1 MLFKYPITTSLL
13 CLLLASCA
21 SGPTSTTVG
30 ETVREAFQ
38 GESRIALVIG
48 NANYPSLDKK
58 YQLNNPLQDAKAMIK
73 ALEDLHFKV
82 ISHENLTKAKMET
95 AFQQFREELK
105 ISYRP
110 GTKRVALFYYS
121 GHGAEY
127 NGDNWLLAV
136 DAANPPSDKKA
147 DKNLPGVVPLAS
159 LFTEINGLNE
169 TLKKDQQIPT
179 QNIFILDN
187 CRNNPTLARNEAGEG
202 VVTRS
207 VGEALKG
214 VAWADDK
221 LTLSDEPSNSFFAY
235 ATARGK
241 VARDGEGTNSPYT
254 QELVARIADPGVPI
268 DQLFQEVIDE
278 VKKKTGQAQQP
289 WKYSGLG
296 GDFYFARSSSP
307 IGGFW

>member
-169 TLKKDQQIPT
+169 TLKKDQQTPT

>member
-1 MLFKYPITTSLL
+1 
-13 CLLLASCA
+13 
-21 SGPTSTTVG
+21 
-30 ETVREAFQ
+30 
-38 GESRIALVIG
+38 
-48 NANYPSLDKK
+48 
-58 YQLNNPLQDAKAMIK
+58 
-73 ALEDLHFKV
+73 
-82 ISHENLTKAKMET
+82 
-95 AFQQFREELK
+95 
-105 ISYRP
+105 
-110 GTKRVALFYYS
+110 LFYYS

-136 DAANPPSDKKA
+136 DAANPPSDKKV

-169 TLKKDQQIPT
+169 TFKKDQRTPT

-221 LTLSDEPSNSFFAY
+221 PTLSDEPSNSFFAY

-254 QELVARIADPGVPI
+254 QELSRGADRS
-268 DQLFQEVIDE
+268 VI
-278 VKKKTGQAQQP
+278 
-289 WKYSGLG
+289 SG
-296 GDFYFARSSSP
+296 GD
-307 IGGFW
+307 